1 MKRRSFVKT
10 AAAVGTVLPVS
21 LNGMGLKTFEDSPL
35 LRALSRRGSPDGKV
49 LVIINLS
56 GGNDGLNTLIPIDQY
71 SNLSKARSNILL
83 PEEKVLAMN
92 GTTKTGLHTKLTG
105 LKELYNNGLV
115 NVIQS
120 VGYPNP
126 SFSHF
131 QATDNWMSGSETSEA
146 WTTGWMGRYLDGRF
160 PGFPTGYPTTA
171 MPDPLAIQ
179 IGNLVNLTFMGAEM
193 NMAMAITDPNSFY
206 NLITDTID
214 KTPDTPA
221 GHELAFLRMV
231 AQQSN
236 QYATVIKAAAAKGKN
251 MSTKYPVGGTGRR
264 FQLADSLKIVA
275 KLISGGLKTPVYMVS
290 MGGFDTHSL
299 QVDNNDHSEGSHA
312 SLMQQLSEAI
322 SAFQDDIK
330 LLGLQDRIVGMTF
343 SEFGRRV
350 MSNGSVGTDHGAAA
364 PMFVFGSAV
373 QSGIIGANPTI
384 ASTVTEKDNVPMQYD
399 FRQVYASVLKD
410 WFELSTAD
418 VKIAMGGK
426 DFNTLPI
433 FKANQSSIEDYVDL
447 VSQISLNRIY
457 PNPAVNETNIE
468 YSTEAG
474 NIRIS
479 IYDALGRLIAV
490 PKEGWHSH
498 GSYTV
503 NVDLKGF
510 QRGNYYIQMA
520 QGEKRI
526 TAAFLIQ

>member
-83 PEEKVLAMN
+83 PEEKVLALN

-146 WTTGWMGRYLDGRF
+146 WTSGWMGRYLDGRF

-206 NLITDTID
+206 NLIT
-214 KTPDTPA
+214 
-221 GHELAFLRMV
+221 
-231 AQQSN
+231 
-236 QYATVIKAAAAKGKN
+236 
-251 MSTKYPVGGTGRR
+251 
-264 FQLADSLKIVA
+264 
-275 KLISGGLKTPVYMVS
+275 
-290 MGGFDTHSL
+290 
-299 QVDNNDHSEGSHA
+299 
-312 SLMQQLSEAI
+312 
-322 SAFQDDIK
+322 
-330 LLGLQDRIVGMTF
+330 
-343 SEFGRRV
+343 
-350 MSNGSVGTDHGAAA
+350 
-364 PMFVFGSAV
+364 
-373 QSGIIGANPTI
+373 
-384 ASTVTEKDNVPMQYD
+384 
-399 FRQVYASVLKD
+399 
-410 WFELSTAD
+410 
-418 VKIAMGGK
+418 
-426 DFNTLPI
+426 
-433 FKANQSSIEDYVDL
+433 
-447 VSQISLNRIY
+447 
-457 PNPAVNETNIE
+457 
-468 YSTEAG
+468 
-474 NIRIS
+474 
-479 IYDALGRLIAV
+479 
-490 PKEGWHSH
+490 
-498 GSYTV
+498 
-503 NVDLKGF
+503 
-510 QRGNYYIQMA
+510 
-520 QGEKRI
+520 
-526 TAAFLIQ
+526 